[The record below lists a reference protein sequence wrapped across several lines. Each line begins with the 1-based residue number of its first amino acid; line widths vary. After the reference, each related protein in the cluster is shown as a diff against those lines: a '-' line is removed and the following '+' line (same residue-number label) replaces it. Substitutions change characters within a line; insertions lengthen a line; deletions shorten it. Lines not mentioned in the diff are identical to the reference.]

1 MELTALCKPKRQT
14 APNGLADGITS
25 LCVSACPRRHWLFKT
40 MLVMK
45 ITIVLLTAA
54 CLQVSASGYSQNVT
68 FSGKDVPLKKIFKA
82 VEKQTG
88 YVFFYDAGLLRK
100 ISPVSVDVKNVSLS
114 AFLDECFKNRPIEYM
129 FENKTIFIVEK
140 QVKTAPV
147 PAINAAP
154 ALPVEIEIQGK
165 VTNNGNQALEGV
177 SVVVKGTSRG
187 TATDKNGN
195 FKISVPENATLV
207 FSIVGHDPREI
218 KISKETFLNI
228 TLNPSQNE
236 MEQIVVVGYG
246 TQRKRD
252 VTGSISKIS
261 GNTIKDVPMQ
271 GFDQALSGRAAGVN
285 VTIPNGLLGNPP
297 VIRVRGINSISLS
310 SYPLIVV
317 DGIPTWS
324 GDVGGFAHNNALAD
338 INPADIESFEVLKDA
353 AAAAIYGSRAA
364 AGVVLITT
372 KKGRSGKAKVN
383 YESWVGIS
391 KAMNL
396 IEMLGA
402 EDYTALKNEALA
414 NAGTPANG
422 TTRGFYTMTDN
433 NGKLVDT
440 RWYDEL
446 YRTGTSH
453 NHNLNISGANEST
466 QYFFSLGYTD
476 QKGIIK
482 TNDFTRKTGRFTL
495 DHKVN
500 DRISVG
506 GSFNYSKSFNQGVI
520 SGAPTEARPEAVF
533 AASGV
538 TRLAMIMP
546 SNVGVYK
553 NDGSWNYN
561 GLLGMGQGNNITPLS
576 FLPNFVMALELNSQ
590 TSETDRIMANT
601 YVSVKL
607 LKGMEF
613 KSVYGI
619 DNLLVENKEY
629 RNPWSGEGSRFL
641 GASSAINGRF
651 QRYNWQNL
659 LNYNVTLNQNHH
671 LGFLLGA
678 EQQKSTRNSWG
689 ADRRIVADSL
699 YTLYQGAYSTIFPF
713 GNVVSNNF
721 LQSYFSRIN
730 YDYKKK
736 YYISVNARRDG
747 YSAFAPGKKF
757 GNFAGASVGWV
768 ISQEDFFQSMG
779 ISKTLNQL
787 QLRASYG
794 KVGNNLGIGDF
805 AFHNLYNNG
814 LNGTNNTL
822 FFAQAG
828 NSNLTWE
835 TSKKLDI
842 GFSFG
847 LLNNRFSG
855 EFSYYKNTIDGLIL
869 DDPQSPSAGV
879 PGNSILNNIG
889 SMLNSGIELTL
900 NAGIIR
906 GKKFTWNSSLNF
918 TTQKNRITSLAAG
931 NSDLLLVTGTL
942 APLSIARVGES
953 LGSFYAVRS
962 GGVNPDN
969 GRRIFYYGDGT
980 AVQYNH
986 AATSSALRWTY
997 LDGSAAPRAPSQNKD
1012 GVVFGPA
1019 LPKYFG
1025 GFDNTFRYGGF
1036 DLNIL
1041 MFFSG
1046 GNYMF
1051 NGTKS
1056 SIRTPTTA
1064 NHDLEVLTRWQ
1075 KPGDITNIPRLV
1087 FGDNVSNGSRD
1098 FIISENIEKADFVKV
1113 RSIALGYSIQE
1124 NLASK
1129 LKLSRIRFYAAVQN
1143 AFVFTKYTG
1152 FDPEI
1157 STNKNSTGTPSVD
1170 FHSPPMARSFSFGVN
1185 IGF

>member
-1 MELTALCKPKRQT
+1 MKLSALCKQKGLTTLHSFDEGVPISSVT
-14 APNGLADGITS
+14 SFNGKQ
-25 LCVSACPRRHWLFKT
+25 WLHKT

-45 ITIVLLTAA
+45 ITIVLLTIA
-54 CLQVSASGYSQNVT
+54 CLQVSASGYSQKAS
-68 FSGKDVPLKKIFKA
+68 FSGKEVPLKKIFRA

-88 YVFFYDAGLLRK
+88 YVFFYDAELLRK
-100 ISPVSVDVKNVSLS
+100 ISPVTLDLQNVSLNTL
-114 AFLDECFKNRPIEYM
+114 LDECIKNRPIDYLI
-129 FENKTIFIVEK
+129 ENKTIVIVEK
-140 QVKTAPV
+140 KYK
-147 PAINAAP
+147 AIPNNELQP
-154 ALPVEIEIQGK
+154 SILLPVDSEKQGK
-165 VTNNGNQALEGV
+165 VTDNNNQPLEGV
-177 SVVVKGTSRG
+177 SLILKGTNKG
-187 TATDKNGN
+187 TTSDKNGN
-195 FKISVPENATLV
+195 FKITIPDNAILV
-207 FSIVGHDPREI
+207 VSYVGHISREV
-218 KISKETFLNI
+218 KIGKETFLNI
-228 TLNPSQNE
+228 SLESMPNE

-246 TQRKRD
+246 TQRKRE
-252 VTGSISKIS
+252 VTGSISRIS
-261 GNTIKDVPMQ
+261 GNSIKDVPVQ

-285 VTIPNGLLGNPP
+285 VTIPNGILGNPP

-338 INPADIESFEVLKDA
+338 INPSDIESFEILKDA

-372 KKGRSGKAKVN
+372 KKGKSGKAKVN
-383 YESWVGIS
+383 YESWAGIS
-391 KAMNL
+391 KPMNL
-396 IEMLGA
+396 IEMLNA
-402 EDYTALKNEALA
+402 EEYTQLKNEALA

-422 TTRGFYTMTDN
+422 TSRGFYTMTDN
-433 NGKLVDT
+433 TGKLVDT
-440 RWYDEL
+440 RWYDYL
-446 YRTGTSH
+446 YRTGNSH

-466 QYFFSLGYTD
+466 QYFFSLGFTD
-476 QKGIIK
+476 QKGIIQ
-482 TNDFTRKTGRFTL
+482 TNDFTRRTGRFTL

-500 DRISVG
+500 SVITVG
-506 GSFNYSKSFNQGVI
+506 GSFNYAKSFNKGVI
-520 SGAPTEARPEAVF
+520 SGTPTEARPEAVF

-590 TSETDRIMANT
+590 TSETDRIMSNVYA
-601 YVSVKL
+601 SIKL
-607 LKGMEF
+607 MKGLEF
-613 KSVYGI
+613 KTVYGI

-659 LNYNVTLNQNHH
+659 LNYDNTFNEDHH
-671 LGFLLGA
+671 IGVLLGA

-713 GNVVSNNF
+713 GNIVGENF
-721 LQSYFSRIN
+721 LQSYFSRVN
-730 YDYKKK
+730 YDFKKK
-736 YYISVNARRDG
+736 YFVSLNVRRDG

-757 GNFAGASVGWV
+757 GNFAGASAGWV
-768 ISQEDFFQSMG
+768 LSQEDFFKALN
-779 ISKTLNQL
+779 ISKVLTQL
-787 QLRASYG
+787 QFRGSYG

-805 AFHNLYNNG
+805 AFHNLYTNG
-814 LNGTNNTL
+814 LNGPNNTL
-822 FFAQAG
+822 FFSQAG
-828 NSNLTWE
+828 NTNLTWE

-847 LLNNRFSG
+847 LFNNRFSG
-855 EFSYYKNTIDGLIL
+855 DISYYKNTIDGLIL
-869 DDPQSPSAGV
+869 NDPQSLSAGI
-879 PGNSILNNIG
+879 PGNAILNNIG
-889 SMLNSGIELTL
+889 SMWNKGIEITL

-906 GKKFTWNSSLNF
+906 KGKFTWNSSINF
-918 TTQKNRITSLAAG
+918 TTQNNKITSLAA
-931 NSDLLLVTGTL
+931 NNTDILLATGTL

-953 LGSFYAVRS
+953 LGSFYAIRS

-969 GRRIFYYGDGT
+969 GMRIFYYRDGT

-986 AATSSALRWTY
+986 AAANSSLRWTY
-997 LDGSAAPRAPSQNKD
+997 LNGNPALRAPSQSSD
-1012 GVVFGPA
+1012 GVVIGPA

-1025 GFDNTFRYGGF
+1025 GFDNTFKYNNF
-1036 DLNIL
+1036 DLNVLI
-1041 MFFSG
+1041 FFSG

-1064 NHDLEVLTRWQ
+1064 NHDKEVLTRWQ
-1075 KPGDITNIPRLV
+1075 KAGDITNVPRLV
-1087 FGDNVSNGSRD
+1087 FGDNISNGSRD
-1098 FIISENIEKADFVKV
+1098 FVISDDVEKADFVKV
-1113 RSIALGYSIQE
+1113 RNITLGYTLPEST
-1124 NLASK
+1124 ASK
-1129 LKLSRIRFYAAVQN
+1129 IKLSRVRFYASIQN

-1152 FDPEI
+1152 YDPEI
-1157 STNKNSTGTPSVD
+1157 STNNNSSGTPSVD
-1170 FHSPPMARSFSFGVN
+1170 FHSPPMARSFSFGLN
-1185 IGF
+1185 ISF

>member
-1 MELTALCKPKRQT
+1 MIMKLSAIILLSTCLTASAKGISQITISKKDAPLQKVFKEIKRQ
-14 APNGLADGITS
+14 
-25 LCVSACPRRHWLFKT
+25 
-40 MLVMK
+40 
-45 ITIVLLTAA
+45 
-54 CLQVSASGYSQNVT
+54 SGYSFLYRYELLEDAGTVT
-68 FSGKDVPLKKIFKA
+68 VNLSNATLNQALDAVLKGKPLTYEIIDNTVIIKLKELKK
-82 VEKQTG
+82 EE
-88 YVFFYDAGLLRK
+88 LPL
-100 ISPVSVDVKNVSLS
+100 PEKNV
-114 AFLDECFKNRPIEYM
+114 ER
-129 FENKTIFIVEK
+129 IVK
-140 QVKTAPV
+140 
-147 PAINAAP
+147 
-154 ALPVEIEIQGK
+154 GK
-165 VTNNGNQALEGV
+165 VTNETGTPLEGV
-177 SVVVKGTSRG
+177 SVVLKGTQFG
-187 TATDKNGN
+187 TSTDKNGN
-195 FKISVPENATLV
+195 YSINVPDNGVLV
-207 FSIVGHDPREI
+207 FSIVDYTPFEI
-218 KISKETFLNI
+218 EVGQKTSVDVKLQAA
-228 TLNPSQNE
+228 QNE
-236 MEQIVVVGYG
+236 LEQIVVVGYG

-252 VTGSISKIS
+252 VTGSISKVS
-261 GNTIKDVPMQ
+261 GNAIKDVPMQ

-338 INPADIESFEVLKDA
+338 INPADIESFEILKDA
-353 AAAAIYGSRAA
+353 AASAIYGSRAA

-372 KKGRSGKAKVN
+372 KKGKSGKAKVN
-383 YESWVGIS
+383 YESWVGVS

-396 IEMLGA
+396 IEMLNA
-402 EDYTALKNEALA
+402 EEYTMLKNEALA

-433 NGKLVDT
+433 NGNLVDT
-440 RWYDEL
+440 RWYNEL
-446 YRTGTSH
+446 YRTGASH
-453 NHNLNISGANEST
+453 NHNLNISGANENT

-482 TNDFTRKTGRFTL
+482 TNDFSRKTGRFTL

-500 DRISVG
+500 DRITVG

-546 SNVGVYK
+546 PNVGVRK

-561 GLLGMGQGNNITPLS
+561 GLLGMGQGNNLTPLS
-576 FLPNFVMALELNSQ
+576 FLPNFVMALDLNSQ
-590 TSETDRIMANT
+590 TSETDRIMSNT
-601 YVSVKL
+601 YIAIKL
-607 LKGMEF
+607 IKGMEF

-659 LNYNVTLNQNHH
+659 LNYNVTINQHHH
-671 LGFLLGA
+671 LGFLLGT

-713 GNVVSNNF
+713 GNVVSENF

-730 YDYKKK
+730 YDYKKR
-736 YYISVNARRDG
+736 YYFSVNARRDG

-757 GNFAGASVGWV
+757 GNFAGASAGWV
-768 ISQEDFFQSMG
+768 VSQEKFFKNSG
-779 ISKTLNQL
+779 ISNTLNQF

-805 AFHNLYNNG
+805 AFHNLFSNG

-822 FFAQAG
+822 FFSQAG

-835 TSKKLDI
+835 TSKKLDL

-847 LLNNRFSG
+847 LFNNRITG
-855 EFSYYKNTIDGLIL
+855 EFAYYKNNIDGLIL

-879 PGNSILNNIG
+879 PSNSILNNIG
-889 SMLNSGIELTL
+889 SMWNKGFEFTV
-900 NAGIIR
+900 NASIIR
-906 GKKFTWNSSLNF
+906 GNKFTWNSSLNI
-918 TTQKNRITSLAAG
+918 TTQKNRITALAAG
-931 NSDLLLVTGTL
+931 NSDIVLVTGTL

-953 LGSFYAVRS
+953 LGSFYVIES
-962 GGVNPDN
+962 GGVNPAN
-969 GRRIFYYGDGT
+969 GRRIFYYRDGT
-980 AVQYNH
+980 AVQYDH
-986 AATSSALRWTY
+986 SATNSSLRWTY
-997 LDGSAAPRAPSQNKD
+997 LDGSPAPRSPSQNSD
-1012 GVVFGPA
+1012 GVVIGPA
-1019 LPKYFG
+1019 LPTYFG
-1025 GFDNTFRYGGF
+1025 GFDNMFRYGGW
-1036 DLNIL
+1036 DLNVL
-1041 MFFSG
+1041 VFFSG

-1064 NHDLEVLTRWQ
+1064 NSDKEVLTRWQ
-1075 KPGDITNIPRLV
+1075 KPGDVTNVPRLV
-1087 FGDNVSNGSRD
+1087 FGDLVSNGSRD
-1098 FIISENIEKADFVKV
+1098 FPISDDVEKADFVKV
-1113 RSIALGYSIQE
+1113 RSIALGYTLP
-1124 NLASK
+1124 NNWVSK
-1129 LKLSRIRFYAAVQN
+1129 LKLSKVRFYAAVQN

-1157 STNKNSTGTPSVD
+1157 STNKNSTGTPSID
-1170 FHSPPMARSFSFGVN
+1170 FHSPPMARSFSFGLNV
-1185 IGF
+1185 GF

>member
-1 MELTALCKPKRQT
+1 MKLTAILL
-14 APNGLADGITS
+14 LA
-25 LCVSACPRRHWLFKT
+25 V
-40 MLVMK
+40 
-45 ITIVLLTAA
+45 
-54 CLQVSASGYSQNVT
+54 CLQVTARINGQ
-68 FSGKDVPLKKIFKA
+68 
-82 VEKQTG
+82 
-88 YVFFYDAGLLRK
+88 
-100 ISPVSVDVKNVSLS
+100 NVSLS
-114 AFLDECFKNRPIEYM
+114 VQNASLKEVFRKIQKQTGLNIM
-129 FENKTIFIVEK
+129 VNEK
-140 QVKTAPV
+140 MIAKA
-147 PAINAAP
+147 
-154 ALPVEIEIQGK
+154 GK
-165 VTNNGNQALEGV
+165 VTLDVHNMPVQEVLHLCLQNEPLSFSIVDNAIIVKPKLSPVHTPTTENNTTGDLPPPVVITGKVINENGEPLESV
-177 SVVVKGTSRG
+177 SIMIKGEKTG
-187 TATDKNGN
+187 TTTDKNGN
-195 FKISVPENATLV
+195 FTIQASDQGTLV
-207 FSIVGHDPREI
+207 FSNVGYISQEI
-218 KISKETFLNI
+218 QIKNRQLINI
-228 TLNPSQNE
+228 TLRSAQNE
-236 MEQIVVVGYG
+236 NEQIVVVGYG

-261 GNTIKDVPMQ
+261 ANTVKDVPVQ
-271 GFDQALSGRAAGVN
+271 GFEQALSGRAAGVN
-285 VTIPNGLLGNPP
+285 VTIPNGILGNPP

-338 INPADIESFEVLKDA
+338 INPSDIESFEILKDA

-372 KKGRSGKAKVN
+372 KKGKSGKAKVN
-383 YESWVGIS
+383 YESWVGVS

-402 EDYTALKNEALA
+402 EDYTMLKNEALA

-422 TTRGFYTMTDN
+422 TTRGFYTMKDI
-433 NGKLVDT
+433 NGNLVDT
-440 RWYDEL
+440 RWYDKL

-453 NHNLNISGANEST
+453 NHNLNISGANETT

-482 TNDFTRKTGRFTL
+482 TNDFSRKTGRFTL

-500 DRISVG
+500 DRITVG

-520 SGAPTEARPEAVF
+520 TGAPTEARPEAVF

-546 SNVGVYK
+546 PNVGVYK

-590 TSETDRIMANT
+590 TSETDRIMSNT
-601 YVSVKL
+601 YIAIKL

-641 GASSAINGRF
+641 GASSAINGRY

-659 LNYNVTLNQNHH
+659 LNYNVTVNQDHH

-713 GNVVSNNF
+713 GNIVSENF

-730 YDYKKK
+730 YDFKKK
-736 YYISVNARRDG
+736 YYLSVNARRDG
-747 YSAFAPGKKF
+747 YSAFAPGQKF
-757 GNFAGASVGWV
+757 GNFAGASAGWV
-768 ISQEDFFQSMG
+768 ISQESFFTKSK
-779 ISKTLNQL
+779 ISNVLNQL

-805 AFHNLYNNG
+805 AFHNLFNNG

-822 FFAQAG
+822 FFSQAG

-835 TSKKLDI
+835 TSKKIDV

-847 LLNNRFSG
+847 LLNNRITG
-855 EFSYYKNTIDGLIL
+855 EFSYYKNNIDGLIL
-869 DDPQSPSAGV
+869 DDPQSPSAGI

-889 SMLNSGIELTL
+889 SMWNKGIEFTV
-900 NAGIIR
+900 NASIIR
-906 GKKFTWNSSLNF
+906 KKDFTWNTSLNF
-918 TTQKNRITSLAAG
+918 TTQKNRITALAAG
-931 NSDLLLVTGTL
+931 NSDIILVSGTL

-953 LGSFYAVRS
+953 LGSFYAIRS
-962 GGVNPDN
+962 GAVNPAN
-969 GRRIFYYGDGT
+969 GRRIFYYRDGT
-980 AVQYNH
+980 AVQYDH
-986 AATSSALRWTY
+986 SAANSSLRWTY
-997 LDGSAAPRAPSQNKD
+997 LDGSPAPRSPSQNAD
-1012 GVVFGPA
+1012 GIVMGPA

-1025 GFDNTFRYGGF
+1025 GFDNTFRYKGI
-1036 DLNIL
+1036 DMNVLV
-1041 MFFSG
+1041 FFSG

-1056 SIRTPTTA
+1056 TMRTPTTA
-1064 NHDLEVLTRWQ
+1064 NHDKEVLTRWQ
-1075 KPGDITNIPRLV
+1075 KPGQVTDVPRLV
-1087 FGDNVSNGSRD
+1087 FGDLVSNGSRD
-1098 FIISENIEKADFVKV
+1098 FVISDDVEKADFIKV
-1113 RSIALGYSIQE
+1113 RNISLGYSIPDK
-1124 NLASK
+1124 LVSK
-1129 LKLSRIRFYAAVQN
+1129 AGLSKIRFYATVQN
-1143 AFVFTKYTG
+1143 AFVFTKYSG
-1152 FDPEI
+1152 YDPEI

-1170 FHSPPMARSFSFGVN
+1170 FHSPPMARTFSFGLNV
-1185 IGF
+1185 GF

>member
-1 MELTALCKPKRQT
+1 MQKTTISCLNSYTSRLTLKFLR
-14 APNGLADGITS
+14 
-25 LCVSACPRRHWLFKT
+25 
-40 MLVMK
+40 VMK
-45 ITIVLLTAA
+45 LIAILLLAV
-54 CLQVSASGYSQNVT
+54 CLQVTARTEGQNVT
-68 FSGKDVPLKKIFKA
+68 LSVKNANLKEVFRKIQ
-82 VEKQTG
+82 KQTDLNIM
-88 YVFFYDAGLLRK
+88 V
-100 ISPVSVDVKNVSLS
+100 N
-114 AFLDECFKNRPIEYM
+114 
-129 FENKTIFIVEK
+129 EK
-140 QVKTAPV
+140 VIAKA
-147 PAINAAP
+147 
-154 ALPVEIEIQGK
+154 GK
-165 VTNNGNQALEGV
+165 VTLDVYNKPVQEVLQLCLQNEPLSFSIIDETIVVTAKPTLSSSADEKNVAVNAPPDIVVTGKVLNENGDPMEGV
-177 SVVVKGTSRG
+177 SVLIKGEKAGTS
-187 TATDKNGN
+187 TDRNGVYSIQASD
-195 FKISVPENATLV
+195 KATLI
-207 FSIVGHDPREI
+207 FSNIGYVSQEI
-218 KISKETFLNI
+218 QIKNRQVINI
-228 TLNPSQNE
+228 TLKAAQNE
-236 MEQIVVVGYG
+236 LEQIVVVGYG
-246 TQRKRD
+246 TQRKKD

-261 GNTIKDVPMQ
+261 ASTVKDVPVQ
-271 GFDQALSGRAAGVN
+271 GFEQALSGRAAGVN
-285 VTIPNGLLGNPP
+285 VTIPNGILGNPP

-338 INPADIESFEVLKDA
+338 INPSDIESFEILKDA

-364 AGVVLITT
+364 AGVVLVTT
-372 KKGRSGKAKVN
+372 KKGKSGKAKVN
-383 YESWVGIS
+383 YESWVSVS

-402 EDYTALKNEALA
+402 EDYTMLKNEALA

-433 NGKLVDT
+433 NGQLVDT
-440 RWYDEL
+440 RWYDKL

-453 NHNLNISGANEST
+453 NHNLNISGASEKT

-482 TNDFTRKTGRFTL
+482 TNNFTRKTGRFTL

-500 DRISVG
+500 NRITVG
-506 GSFNYSKSFNQGVI
+506 GSFNYSKSFNKGVI
-520 SGAPTEARPEAVF
+520 TGAPTEARPEATF

-546 SNVGVYK
+546 PNVGVYK

-576 FLPNFVMALELNSQ
+576 FLPNFVMALDLNSQ
-590 TSETDRIMANT
+590 TSETDRIMSNT
-601 YVSVKL
+601 YIAVKL
-607 LKGMEF
+607 IKGMEF
-613 KSVYGI
+613 RSVYGI

-629 RNPWSGEGSRFL
+629 RNPWSGEGSRFS
-641 GASSAINGRF
+641 GASSAINGRY

-659 LNYNVTLNQNHH
+659 LNYNTTVKQNHH
-671 LGFLLGA
+671 IGFLLGA

-713 GNVVSNNF
+713 GNVVSENF
-721 LQSYFSRIN
+721 LRSYFARVN

-736 YYISVNARRDG
+736 YYLSVNARRDG

-768 ISQEDFFQSMG
+768 ISQENFFNNSG
-779 ISKTLNQL
+779 IRNIVNQL

-805 AFHNLYNNG
+805 AFHNLFNSG

-847 LLNNRFSG
+847 LLNNRITG
-855 EFSYYKNTIDGLIL
+855 EFSYYKNNINGLIL
-869 DDPQSPSAGV
+869 DDPQAPSAGI
-879 PGNSILNNIG
+879 PGNLILNNIG
-889 SMLNSGIELTL
+889 SMWNKGIELTI
-900 NAGIIR
+900 NANIIR
-906 GKKFTWNSSLNF
+906 KKDFSWNTSLNF
-918 TTQKNRITSLAAG
+918 TTQKNRVTALAAG
-931 NSDLLLVTGTL
+931 NSDIILVTGTL

-953 LGSFYAVRS
+953 LGSFFAIRS
-962 GGVNPDN
+962 GEVNPAN
-969 GRRIFYYGDGT
+969 GRRIFYYRDGT
-980 AVQYNH
+980 AVQYDH
-986 AATSSALRWTY
+986 SATNSALRWTY
-997 LDGSAAPRAPSQNKD
+997 LDGTAAPRAPSQNSD
-1012 GVVFGPA
+1012 GVVMGPA

-1025 GFDNTFRYGGF
+1025 GFDNTFKYKGF
-1036 DLNIL
+1036 DMNVLV
-1041 MFFSG
+1041 FFSG

-1056 SIRTPTTA
+1056 TIRTPTTA
-1064 NHDLEVLTRWQ
+1064 NHDKEVLTRWQ
-1075 KPGDITNIPRLV
+1075 KPGDITNVPRLV
-1087 FGDNVSNGSRD
+1087 FGDNISNGSRD
-1098 FIISENIEKADFVKV
+1098 FVISDDVEKAGFVKV
-1113 RSIALGYSIQE
+1113 RNIALGYS
-1124 NLASK
+1124 LPDKLTSK
-1129 LKLSRIRFYAAVQN
+1129 IGLSKIRVYATVQN
-1143 AFVFTKYTG
+1143 PFVFTKYTG

-1157 STNKNSTGTPSVD
+1157 SSNKNSTGTPSVD
-1170 FHSPPMARSFSFGVN
+1170 FHSPPMARTFSFGVN
-1185 IGF
+1185 VGF

>member
-1 MELTALCKPKRQT
+1 MKLTA
-14 APNGLADGITS
+14 
-25 LCVSACPRRHWLFKT
+25 F
-40 MLVMK
+40 
-45 ITIVLLTAA
+45 LLLIA
-54 CLQVSASGYSQNVT
+54 CLQVSARSEGQTVSLSVKNA
-68 FSGKDVPLKKIFKA
+68 SLKEVFREIQ
-82 VEKQTG
+82 KQTG
-88 YVFFYDAGLLRK
+88 LNIMVNEKIIARAGRVSLDVNNMPVREVLSLCLK
-100 ISPVSVDVKNVSLS
+100 NEPLSFSIVDNAIIVKSKPVSVPTNAV
-114 AFLDECFKNRPIEYM
+114 
-129 FENKTIFIVEK
+129 ENNEATD
-140 QVKTAPV
+140 
-147 PAINAAP
+147 
-154 ALPVEIEIQGK
+154 LPPPLAVTGK
-165 VTNNGNQALEGV
+165 VTNENGEPLEGV
-177 SVVVKGTSRG
+177 SVVIKGQKTG

-195 FKISVPENATLV
+195 FTIQASAQDILV
-207 FSIVGHDPREI
+207 FSNVGFISQEVAI
-218 KISKETFLNI
+218 KGQQVISIILKAA
-228 TLNPSQNE
+228 QNE
-236 MEQIVVVGYG
+236 LEQIIVVGYG
-246 TQRKRD
+246 TQKKGD

-261 GNTIKDVPMQ
+261 ASTVKDVPVQ
-271 GFDQALSGRAAGVN
+271 GFEQALSGRAAGVN

-297 VIRVRGINSISLS
+297 VIRIRGINSISLS

-338 INPADIESFEVLKDA
+338 INPSDIESFEVLKDA

-372 KKGRSGKAKVN
+372 KKGKSGKAKVN
-383 YESWVGIS
+383 YDSWVGVS

-396 IEMLGA
+396 IEMLNA
-402 EDYTALKNEALA
+402 EEYTALKNEALA

-433 NGKLVDT
+433 DGKLVDT
-440 RWYDEL
+440 RWYDYL

-453 NHNLNISGANEST
+453 NHSLNISGANENT

-476 QKGIIK
+476 QKGIIY
-482 TNDFTRKTGRFTL
+482 TNDFNRKTGRFTL

-500 DRISVG
+500 DRITIG
-506 GSFNYSKSFNQGVI
+506 GSFNYSKSFNRGVI

-533 AASGV
+533 AASGA

-546 SNVGVYK
+546 PNVGVRK

-561 GLLGMGQGNNITPLS
+561 GLLGMGQGNNLTPLS
-576 FLPNFVMALELNSQ
+576 FLPNFRMALELNSQ
-590 TSETDRIMANT
+590 TSETDRIMTNT
-601 YVSVKL
+601 HIAVKL
-607 LKGMEF
+607 IKGMEF
-613 KSVYGI
+613 KSIYGI

-651 QRYNWQNL
+651 QRHNWQNL
-659 LNYNVTLNQNHH
+659 LTYDITLNQEHH
-671 LGFLLGA
+671 IGALLGI
-678 EQQKSTRNSWG
+678 EEQKSTRNSWG

-713 GNVVSNNF
+713 GNVVSENF

-736 YYISVNARRDG
+736 YYFSVNARRDG

-757 GNFAGASVGWV
+757 GNFAGASAGWV
-768 ISQEDFFQSMG
+768 VSKEGFFTKSKISN
-779 ISKTLNQL
+779 ILNQL

-847 LLNNRFSG
+847 LLNNRITG
-855 EFSYYKNTIDGLIL
+855 EFAYYRNNIDGLIL
-869 DDPQSPSAGV
+869 DDPQSPSAGI
-879 PGNSILNNIG
+879 PGNVILNNVG
-889 SMLNSGIELTL
+889 SMWNKGIELTL
-900 NAGIIR
+900 NASIVNAR
-906 GKKFTWNSSLNF
+906 NFSWNTSLNF
-918 TTQKNRITSLAAG
+918 TTQKNRITALAAG
-931 NSDLLLVTGTL
+931 NSDIILMSGTL

-953 LGSFYAVRS
+953 LGSFYAIRS

-969 GRRIFYYGDGT
+969 GRRIFYYRDGT
-980 AVQYNH
+980 AVQYDH
-986 AATSSALRWTY
+986 SATNSSLRWTY
-997 LDGSAAPRAPSQNKD
+997 LDGSPAPRSPNQNSD
-1012 GVVFGPA
+1012 GMVMGPA

-1025 GFDNTFRYGGF
+1025 GFDNSFRYKAF
-1036 DLNIL
+1036 DLNVL
-1041 MFFSG
+1041 VFFSG

-1056 SIRTPTTA
+1056 TIRTPTTA
-1064 NHDLEVLTRWQ
+1064 NSDKEVLTRWQ
-1075 KPGDITNIPRLV
+1075 KPGDITNVPRLV
-1087 FGDNVSNGSRD
+1087 FGDLISNGARD
-1098 FIISENIEKADFVKV
+1098 FVISDDVEKADFVKI
-1113 RSIALGYSIQE
+1113 RNIALGYTMPNS
-1124 NLASK
+1124 LSSK
-1129 LKLSRIRFYAAVQN
+1129 IGLSKVRFYAAVLN